1 MKEGGNSQG
10 PVWLCRAGAGV
21 KMACLRHRKSLCSEW
36 AGTDLSA
43 VRVLQGHSGFWV
55 EERGSGDP
63 GWKAGSC
70 SEGLLPEPR
79 EVVRGRQ

>member
-1 MKEGGNSQG
+1 M
-10 PVWLCRAGAGV
+10 AG
-21 KMACLRHRKSLCSEW
+21 LSHHKSLCSEW

-63 GWKAGSC
+63 GWEAGAC

-79 EVVRGRQ
+79 EVVCGGSEGCLAGRARGPSGVEGSDR